1 MQYCGP
7 AQPRQP
13 WSVSQLYGY
22 LQKTGS
28 LISTERAEENSMGPS
43 PILLNY
49 WLLADHGGEAVI
61 DFTCMFTFEPRHSSG
76 KSENPL
82 SHRQPCLN
90 SVGHKTKMWM

>member
-28 LISTERAEENSMGPS
+28 LISTEGTEENSMGPS
-43 PILLNY
+43 PILRNY
-49 WLLADHGGEAVI
+49 RLLADHGGEALISHVCSHMSLETPVESPKPS
-61 DFTCMFTFEPRHSSG
+61 DPTHS
-76 KSENPL
+76 P
-82 SHRQPCLN
+82 
-90 SVGHKTKMWM
+90 V

>member
-1 MQYCGP
+1 MEMQYFGP

-22 LQKTGS
+22 LHKTGS
-28 LISTERAEENSMGPS
+28 LISTEGTEENSMGPS

-61 DFTCMFTFEPRHSSG
+61 DFTCIFTFEPTRLQW
-76 KSENPL
+76 KVRNPCIPQTAL
-82 SHRQPCLN
+82 FKLCGS
-90 SVGHKTKMWM
+90 